1 MPSMD
6 GPDLVAECRR
16 RWPALSVIIF
26 TTFDDATIIRRS
38 LTAGAAGFLL
48 KDISSTSLT
57 EVIAI
62 AHDGRTYVNTRVA
75 HLLTEPSWFAGLTPT
90 EKSVAEL
97 ERAVSYHVGE
107 C

>member
-1 MPSMD
+1 MP
-6 GPDLVAECRR
+6 
-16 RWPALSVIIF
+16 VIIF

-38 LTAGAAGFLL
+38 LTARAAGFLL
-48 KDISSTSLT
+48 KDISSTILT

>member
-1 MPSMD
+1 MPGMD
-6 GPDLVAECRR
+6 GPDLVAECRQH
-16 RWPALSVIIF
+16 WPDLPVLIL
-26 TTFDDATIIRRS
+26 TMFDDATIIRR
-38 LTAGAAGFLL
+38 LLAAGAAGFLL
-48 KDISSTSLT
+48 KDISSTILT

-107 C
+107 